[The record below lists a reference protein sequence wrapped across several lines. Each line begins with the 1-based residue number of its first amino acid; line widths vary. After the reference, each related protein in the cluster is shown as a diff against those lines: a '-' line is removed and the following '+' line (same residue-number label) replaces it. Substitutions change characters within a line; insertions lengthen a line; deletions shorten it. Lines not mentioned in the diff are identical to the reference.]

1 MEKNLEDI
9 QLVLG
14 MEYGK
19 IKMMVKLFYLVLIK
33 IKNLKKNLIIL
44 IIKIFMLITTVVL
57 GLDVMICFL
66 KII

>member
-44 IIKIFMLITTVVL
+44 IIKIFMRITTVVL

>member
-44 IIKIFMLITTVVL
+44 IIKIFMLIMIVVL
-57 GLDVMICFL
+57 GLDIVIYIL